1 MKSLLIALTLVFSAT
16 AQAVDSR
23 AADVARADAAKAQ
36 SETKQVCVDATKDGK
51 PVTDPKTGKTKQ
63 NCKTM
68 KVHKKH
74 EGTAVPTK

>member
-1 MKSLLIALTLVFSAT
+1 MKSLLIALVIAFAAT
-16 AQAVDSR
+16 AQAADSHS
-23 AADVARADAAKAQ
+23 ADVARADATKG
-36 SETKQVCVDATKDGK
+36 ETKQVCVDATKDGK